1 MRKYL
6 LIAPVIF
13 VLIIGFTVFYM
24 SNYGLKTNKFNDLI
38 YSKLE
43 ELNPKLKINL
53 DQVFIKLNLT
63 EQTVNIETLNPT
75 LRIIEEKLLIKKIT
89 SKIKIPD
96 LFQNRNSIENIS
108 ISTEENKIEDL
119 VNFIA
124 IYDFNLGLFRRVS
137 LRMTEYI
144 KEFFELNEVDALT
157 LQRDMYKKYGLTL
170 TGLMR
175 EYKIDPDDY
184 LDFIHDVTYPELK
197 YEKQLQKS
205 LNNLS
210 GRKFIYTNASQSH
223 AKKILS
229 AMGLEAEFEK
239 ILDIKA
245 TQYVP
250 KPDPK
255 SYDIMLKSFGILS
268 DQIENSI
275 FIEDTAKNLKPA
287 KLLGLKTVWMEN
299 ERNIEDYKKNSEY
312 VDYTYSDIKSF
323 LKDIHNNN

>member
-1 MRKYL
+1 MEKL
-6 LIAPVIF
+6 
-13 VLIIGFTVFYM
+13 
-24 SNYGLKTNKFNDLI
+24 FNDSFENWI
-38 YSKLE
+38 FD
-43 ELNPKLKINL
+43 L
-53 DQVFIKLNLT
+53 DNT
-63 EQTVNIETLNPT
+63 
-75 LRIIEEKLLIKKIT
+75 
-89 SKIKIPD
+89 
-96 LFQNRNSIENIS
+96 
-108 ISTEENKIEDL
+108 
-119 VNFIA
+119 
-124 IYDFNLGLFRRVS
+124 IYDIKSGLFVKISERI
-137 LRMTEYI
+137 TEYI
-144 KEFFELNEVDALT
+144 MEVLSFTMEEANFV
-157 LQRDMYKKYGLTL
+157 RSNMYKKYGLTL

-175 EYKIDPDDY
+175 EYEIDPDEY
-184 LDFIHDVTYPELK
+184 LDFIHDVTHPELK
-197 YEKQLQKS
+197 CEKQLQKS

-323 LKDIHNNN
+323 LNDIHNSN